1 MAATQELNGADW
13 SVPPPEPTAARRET
27 ADDKHAMRILGIS
40 AYYHDSA
47 AALIDGDNVL
57 AAAQEERFS
66 RKKHDAGFPTQ
77 AVRFCLDSQKL
88 RLQDLDA
95 VVYYEKP
102 LLTFERLLE
111 TYLGAAPRGGR
122 SFVAAMQVWLKEKLF
137 LKTEIRKSLQK
148 LASEMAQQRGEDPPQ
163 RSALPELLFSEHHLS
178 HAGAA
183 FYPSPFEKAAV
194 LCMDGVGEWATT
206 SAWLGEG
213 ATLTPLWEI
222 SFPHSLG
229 LLYSAFTYYCGF
241 KVNSGEYKLMGLAPY
256 GQPVHADTIRR
267 HLVDIKPDGTFRL
280 DLSYFKFHRGF
291 RMTSRKFHQLFGRP
305 PRQGE
310 TELSQF
316 HMDLAASIQVV
327 TEEIV
332 LKLARSLQQ
341 ETGATNLCLSG
352 GVALNCVANGKLLR
366 EGIFERIWIQPA
378 AGDAGS
384 ALGAALVA
392 WHQHAQQ
399 PRSPQ
404 PHDAMRGTYLGP
416 RFSNEAVQAYLR
428 SVGAPFHS
436 LEDGPLFARLAEL
449 LDAGKVVGWFNGPME
464 FGPRAL
470 GARSILGDPR
480 NRQMQSVMN
489 LKIKYRESFRPFAP
503 SVLEEEVASQFELTA
518 ASPYMLLVAPVKREL
533 CTAMTAEQ
541 EQLFGIDKLKVPRS
555 SLPAITHVDYS
566 ARVQT
571 VSARTNP
578 RYHHLI
584 RAFQQ
589 RTGCPTL
596 VNTSFNVRGEPIVCT
611 PEDAYR
617 CFLRTEMD
625 VLVLENQLLLK
636 EEQPSRPQDEN
647 WKEEFELD

>member
-1 MAATQELNGADW
+1 M
-13 SVPPPEPTAARRET
+13 
-27 ADDKHAMRILGIS
+27 KILGIS

-47 AALIDGDNVL
+47 AALIDDGIII
-57 AAAQEERFS
+57 AAAQEERFT
-66 RKKHDAGFPTQ
+66 RKKHDSRFPLL
-77 AVRFCLDSQKL
+77 AARYCLESANLKL
-88 RLQDLDA
+88 ADIEA

-111 TYLGAAPRGGR
+111 TYLGTAPRGGR

-137 LKTEIRKSLQK
+137 LKTEIRKSLSQ
-148 LASEMAQQRGEDPPQ
+148 LAEEMGADPQAGTKP
-163 RSALPELLFSEHHLS
+163 SGNPALPELLFSEHHLS

-206 SAWLGEG
+206 STWLGEG
-213 ATLTPLWEI
+213 NTLTPLWEI
-222 SFPHSLG
+222 NFPHSLG
-229 LLYSAFTYYCGF
+229 LLYSAFTSYCGF

-256 GQPVHADTIRR
+256 GQPLYTDLIRK
-267 HLVDIKPDGTFRL
+267 HLIDIKPDGTFRL

-291 RMTSRKFHQLFGRP
+291 RMTSGRFHRLFGQP

-310 TELSQF
+310 SELSQF

-327 TEEIV
+327 TEDIV
-332 LKLARSLQQ
+332 LRLARTLQA
-341 ETGATNLCLSG
+341 ETGATHLCLAG

-366 EGIFERIWIQPA
+366 EKIFERIWIQPA
-378 AGDAGS
+378 SGDAGS

-392 WHQHAQQ
+392 WHQHYGKA
-399 PRSPQ
+399 RTPQ
-404 PHDAMRGTYLGP
+404 PDDAMRGTYLGP
-416 RFSNEAVQAYLR
+416 QFSNEAVQTYLHT
-428 SVGAPFHS
+428 VQAPFHS
-436 LEDGPLFARLAEL
+436 LEDGPLFERLAEL
-449 LDAGKVVGWFNGPME
+449 LEQGKVIGWFNGAME

-480 NRQMQSVMN
+480 NPEMQRVMN

-503 SVLEEEVASQFELTA
+503 AILEEEVGNQFDLSVS
-518 ASPYMLLVAPVKREL
+518 SPYMLLVAPVKEEL
-533 CTAMTAEQ
+533 RLPPGEGDQ
-541 EQLFGIDKLKVPRS
+541 NVVGIDKLKLRRS

-571 VSARTNP
+571 VSPRTNP
-578 RYHHLI
+578 RFYNLI
-584 RAFQQ
+584 RAFRR

-611 PEDAYR
+611 PADAYR
-617 CFLRTEMD
+617 CFMRTEMD

-636 EEQPSRPQDEN
+636 DEQPPHPRDEA
-647 WKEEFELD
+647 WKETFELD

>member
-1 MAATQELNGADW
+1 M
-13 SVPPPEPTAARRET
+13 
-27 ADDKHAMRILGIS
+27 KILGIS

-47 AALIDGDNVL
+47 AALIDGGEII
-57 AAAQEERFS
+57 AAAQEERFT
-66 RKKHDAGFPTQ
+66 RKKHDARFPLE
-77 AVRFCLDSQKL
+77 AARYCLESQKL
-88 RLQDLDA
+88 TLQDLEA

-111 TYLGAAPRGGR
+111 TYIGAAPRGGR

-137 LKTEIRKSLQK
+137 LKTEIRKSLRQ
-148 LASEMAQQRGEDPPQ
+148 LAKEMGPPGVSSD
-163 RSALPELLFSEHHLS
+163 READHAPLPTLLFSEHHLS

-206 SAWLGEG
+206 SAWIGEG
-213 ATLTPLWEI
+213 STLKPLWEI
-222 SFPHSLG
+222 NFPHSLG
-229 LLYSAFTYYCGF
+229 LLYSAFTTYCGF

-256 GQPVHADTIRR
+256 GQPTHVDTIRQ
-267 HLVDIKPDGTFRL
+267 HLIDIKPDGTFRL

-291 RMTSRKFHQLFGRP
+291 RMTSRRFHDLFGQP
-305 PRQGE
+305 PRQPE
-310 TELSQF
+310 SQLTAF

-332 LKLARSLQQ
+332 LRLARTLRQ
-341 ETGATNLCLSG
+341 ETGAKNLCLAG

-378 AGDAGS
+378 SGDAGS

-392 WHQHAQQ
+392 WHQHYGQ
-399 PRSPQ
+399 PRTPQ
-404 PHDAMRGTYLGP
+404 AHDAMRGTYLGP
-416 RFSNEAVQAYLR
+416 RFSNAAVQSYLQG
-428 SVGAPFHS
+428 VKAPYHS
-436 LEDGPLFARLAEL
+436 LEDGPLFERLAEL
-449 LDAGKVVGWFNGPME
+449 LDQGKVIGWFNGPME
-464 FGPRAL
+464 FGPRSL

-480 NRQMQSVMN
+480 NTQMQSVMN

-503 SVLEEEVASQFELTA
+503 AVLEEEVDQQFDLTVS
-518 ASPYMLLVAPVKREL
+518 SPYMLLVAPVRADLRLPESEEDQK
-533 CTAMTAEQ
+533 
-541 EQLFGIDKLKVPRS
+541 LFGIEKLKRPRS
-555 SLPAITHVDYS
+555 SLPAVTHVDYS

-578 RYHHLI
+578 RFYNLI
-584 RAFQQ
+584 RAFRR

-617 CFLRTEMD
+617 CFMRTEMD

-636 EEQPSRPQDEN
+636 EEQPPRDKNTDWMQT
-647 WKEEFELD
+647 FELD

>member
-1 MAATQELNGADW
+1 
-13 SVPPPEPTAARRET
+13 
-27 ADDKHAMRILGIS
+27 
-40 AYYHDSA
+40 
-47 AALIDGDNVL
+47 
-57 AAAQEERFS
+57 
-66 RKKHDAGFPTQ
+66 
-77 AVRFCLDSQKL
+77 
-88 RLQDLDA
+88 
-95 VVYYEKP
+95 
-102 LLTFERLLE
+102 
-111 TYLGAAPRGGR
+111 
-122 SFVAAMQVWLKEKLF
+122 
-137 LKTEIRKSLQK
+137 
-148 LASEMAQQRGEDPPQ
+148 
-163 RSALPELLFSEHHLS
+163 
-178 HAGAA
+178 
-183 FYPSPFEKAAV
+183 
-194 LCMDGVGEWATT
+194 MDGVGEWATT

-213 ATLTPLWEI
+213 NTLTQLWEI

-229 LLYSAFTYYCGF
+229 LLYSAFTSYCGF

-256 GQPVHADTIRR
+256 GKPTYAEIIRR

-291 RMTSRKFHQLFGRP
+291 RMTGRKFHQLFGRP

-316 HMDLAASIQVV
+316 HMDLAASIQEV

-332 LKLARSLQQ
+332 LKLARSLRR

-378 AGDAGS
+378 SGDAGS

-392 WHQHAQQ
+392 WHLHFQG

-404 PHDAMRGTYLGP
+404 PDDAMRGTYLGP
-416 RFSNEAVQAYLR
+416 RFSNGAVKAYLR
-428 SVGAPFHS
+428 SVEAPFHE
-436 LEDGPLFARLAEL
+436 LEDGPLFERLAEL
-449 LDAGKVVGWFNGPME
+449 LDAGKVIGWFNGAME

-470 GARSILGDPR
+470 GGRSILGDPR

-503 SVLEEEVASQFELTA
+503 SVLEEEAANQFELSA
-518 ASPYMLLVAPVKREL
+518 SSPYMLLVAPVKAEL
-533 CTAMTAEQ
+533 CTPMGPEAEH
-541 EQLFGIDKLKVPRS
+541 LFGIEKLKLSRS

-571 VSARTNP
+571 VTPRTNP
-578 RYHHLI
+578 RYYKLI
-584 RAFQQ
+584 KAFQR
-589 RTGCPTL
+589 RTGCPSV
-596 VNTSFNVRGEPIVCT
+596 VNTSFNVRGEPIVCS

-617 CFLRTEMD
+617 CFMRTEMD

-636 EEQPSRPQDEN
+636 EEQPQRNQDES
-647 WKEEFELD
+647 WKDEFELD